1 MRVDV
6 VGVLRC
12 EVDGC
17 TVVAGVEDAGAPTL
31 MCCELNRLPTR
42 PAHVPS
48 MVQPG
53 GVVIEF
59 SKDRWMT
66 EAGFMPKSVVQAHWL
81 IMDVE
86 GSIQPRS
93 SPA

>member
-1 MRVDV
+1 MAAPLLPEWKTPGPQPD
-6 VGVLRC
+6 VLR
-12 EVDGC
+12 
-17 TVVAGVEDAGAPTL
+17 VEPTSH
-31 MCCELNRLPTR
+31 PSG
-42 PAHVPS
+42 HVPS

-59 SKDRWMT
+59 SKDRCVM

-81 IMDVE
+81 IMDAE